1 MTAQAVEPD
10 EAPRTGSAVAVR
22 GLGYRVSG
30 GLALVEGVDLS
41 IEAGECLAIVG
52 PNGAGKTTLL
62 RLLSGRL
69 APSEGLA
76 TLDGLALRSL
86 PPLARALRIA
96 VLTQRENSDPRLT
109 VGEYVAL
116 GRIPH
121 HGRVDADAHG
131 AAIARAIGQ
140 CGLEGLAARPL
151 VSLSGGERQR
161 AGIARALA
169 QEPSI
174 LFLDEPTNN
183 LDPRAR
189 SDLLDLARGL
199 GITVVAVLHDL
210 PLVAPFADRVAVMMG
225 GRMVAHDV
233 PEAALTPRVVNEV
246 FRLDVV
252 SVAHP
257 RDGRK
262 LMFFEAPPPN
272 SETQNSDIPNHIQ
285 GGLRP

>member
-1 MTAQAVEPD
+1 MTAQAIKQD
-10 EAPRTGSAVAVR
+10 EDAGPSYAVR
-22 GLGYRVSG
+22 VQGVGYRAAGGVS
-30 GLALVEGVDLS
+30 LVEGIDLS
-41 IEAGECLAIVG
+41 IEACECLAIVG

-69 APSEGLA
+69 APSEGVV
-76 TLDGLALRSL
+76 TVNGVALRTMR
-86 PPLARALRIA
+86 PLERARRIA
-96 VLTQRENSDPRLT
+96 VLAQGENSDSRLT

-121 HGRVDADAHG
+121 HGSVGPDRH
-131 AAIARAIGQ
+131 AAAVSLAIEQ
-140 CGLEGLAARPL
+140 CGLSGFATRAL

-199 GITVVAVLHDL
+199 EITVVAVLHDL

-225 GRMVAHDV
+225 GRLVAHDT
-233 PEAALTPRVVNEV
+233 PEAALTPRVVDEV

-262 LMFFEAPPPN
+262 LLFFEVPGPESN
-272 SETQNSDIPNHIQ
+272 KLDRLN
-285 GGLRP
+285 GGLRQ

>member
-1 MTAQAVEPD
+1 MTAQRVKRD
-10 EAPRTGSAVAVR
+10 EAIRTGSALAVR
-22 GLGYRVSG
+22 GVGYRVSG
-30 GLALVEGVDLS
+30 GVSLVEGVDLT
-41 IEAGECLAIVG
+41 IEACECLAIVG

-69 APSEGLA
+69 APSEGIV
-76 TLDGLALRSL
+76 TVDGIALRTMH
-86 PPLARALRIA
+86 PLERARRIA
-96 VLTQRENSDPRLT
+96 VLVQRENSDPRLT

-121 HGRVDADAHG
+121 HGQVGPDRDT
-131 AAIARAIGQ
+131 AAVARAIEQ
-140 CGLEGLAARPL
+140 CGLTGLAERAL

-199 GITVVAVLHDL
+199 KITVVAVLHDL
-210 PLVAPFADRVAVMMG
+210 PLVAPFADRVAVMMS
-225 GRMVAHDV
+225 GRLMAHDT

-252 SVAHP
+252 SFAHP

-262 LMFFEAPPPN
+262 LMFFEAPVP
-272 SETQNSDIPNHIQ
+272 ETNTFDCVN
-285 GGLRP
+285 GGLRL

>member
-1 MTAQAVEPD
+1 MTVRAVKSD
-10 EAPRTGSAVAVR
+10 EAPRTGSALAAR
-22 GLGYRVSG
+22 GLGYRVAG
-30 GLALVEGVDLS
+30 GVSLVTGIDLS
-41 IEAGECLAIVG
+41 IQAAECLAIVG

-69 APSEGLA
+69 TPSEGMV
-76 TLDGLALRSL
+76 TLDGAGLRSL
-86 PPLARALRIA
+86 RPLERALRIA
-96 VLTQRENSDPRLT
+96 VLVQRENSDPRLT
-109 VGEYVAL
+109 VREYVAL

-121 HGRVDADAHG
+121 HGKVGADTHA
-131 AAIARAIGQ
+131 AAIARAIEQ
-140 CGLEGLAARPL
+140 CGLDGLAARTL

-169 QEPSI
+169 QEPSV

-210 PLVAPFADRVAVMMG
+210 PLVAPFSDRVAVMMG
-225 GRMVAHDV
+225 GRLVAHDT
-233 PEAALTPRVVNEV
+233 PDAALTPSVVSEV

-262 LMFFEAPPPN
+262 LMFFEAPASN
-272 SETQNSDIPNHIQ
+272 TNTLDRIK
-285 GGLRP
+285 GGLRS